1 MKPAGPPH
9 YLAFRCALCLA
20 VLGAVVAT
28 IWGTL
33 RPGALLPLLV
43 ALGLA

>member
-1 MKPAGPPH
+1 MRPAGPPH

-20 VLGAVVAT
+20 VLGAIAAT

-33 RPGALLPLLV
+33 RPGALLTLLM